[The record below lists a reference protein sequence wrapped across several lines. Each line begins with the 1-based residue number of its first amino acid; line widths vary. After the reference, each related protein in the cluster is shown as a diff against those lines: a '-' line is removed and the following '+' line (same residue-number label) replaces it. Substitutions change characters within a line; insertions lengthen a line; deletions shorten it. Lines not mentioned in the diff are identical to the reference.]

1 MFMNHSPV
9 RPHLSKYS
17 KQEGIILIS
26 GSLKVTDIIDDMGIS
41 NYVTADELYAIF
53 HKGEI
58 QEKSKNG
65 LSFHARNINTE

>member
-1 MFMNHSPV
+1 MNHSPV

-17 KQEGIILIS
+17 EQEGVILIS

-53 HKGEI
+53 HKG
-58 QEKSKNG
+58 
-65 LSFHARNINTE
+65 